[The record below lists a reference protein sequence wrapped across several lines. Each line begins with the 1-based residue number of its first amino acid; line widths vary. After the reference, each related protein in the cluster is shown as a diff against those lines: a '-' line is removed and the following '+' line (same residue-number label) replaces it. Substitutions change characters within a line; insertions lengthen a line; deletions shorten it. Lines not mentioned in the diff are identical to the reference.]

1 MPIVAR
7 RFFSSTAKTKLR
19 EEVDDDDDDDD
30 DGDSDSD
37 SDSDDALI
45 PSDAKEIPWIVVG
58 HSVGSWCA
66 FEFVRL
72 AASLGFHAPA
82 LACISGFPA
91 PDIQIERRPWRVNK
105 QLDDAAFKDE
115 CRAWGMD
122 EAAFG
127 EKIWPVFEPLLRADF
142 TLFDEYEYDENS
154 HRRGVE
160 DEREKEKE
168 QVFPR
173 LLTLRG
179 TRDERITR
187 EAVSAWR
194 RFSFVDEKEGK
205 KRNRKNVPTRRAE
218 RRAAPALD
226 ASRVQIRVVKRRRG
240 RARRGREVEKSFFDR
255 KRVPTSY
262 DVMA

>member
-1 MPIVAR
+1 
-7 RFFSSTAKTKLR
+7 
-19 EEVDDDDDDDD
+19 
-30 DGDSDSD
+30 
-37 SDSDDALI
+37 
-45 PSDAKEIPWIVVG
+45 
-58 HSVGSWCA
+58 
-66 FEFVRL
+66 
-72 AASLGFHAPA
+72 
-82 LACISGFPA
+82 
-91 PDIQIERRPWRVNK
+91 VNES
-105 QLDDAAFKDE
+105 LDDAAFKEE

-160 DEREKEKE
+160 DEREKEK
-168 QVFPR
+168 QKVFPR

-205 KRNRKNVPTRRAE
+205 KNETEKTYRHVE
-218 RRAAPALD
+218 LVDAPHLLLTHPAFKSAWLNAVADALD
-226 ASRVQIRVVKRRRG
+226 AVVR
-240 RARRGREVEKSFFDR
+240 
-255 KRVPTSY
+255 
-262 DVMA
+262 